1 MALLEDLS
9 SLLSGSRARLVELMK
24 RKGSAT
30 VAEATEQLDLAETTI
45 RQHLERLEQQGLVE
59 HESESSGRGRPTLR
73 YRLSPL
79 GERLFPTQ
87 DGTLL
92 RELVDFLVRQ
102 GYPRLVDDFF
112 QQIWEERR
120 EELDERIR
128 QSEAG
133 ELAATLEVL
142 EEFLAEQGFMPE
154 IERDEEGVTIRE
166 CNCPFP
172 ESVRATRLP
181 CRLEAEFL
189 ERVLGRE
196 LTRVGYMPDG
206 EPACTYEFNTE
217 EE

>member
-9 SLLSGSRARLVELMK
+9 SLLSPSRARLVDLMK
-24 RKGSAT
+24 RKGSTT

-45 RQHLERLEQQGLVE
+45 RQHLERLGQQGLVD
-59 HESESSGRGRPTLR
+59 HESQSSGRGRPTLR

-87 DGTLL
+87 DGALM
-92 RELVDFLVRQ
+92 RELVDFLVQQ
-102 GYPRLVDDFF
+102 GYPSLVDAFF
-112 QQIWEERR
+112 QQMWQERAD
-120 EELDERIR
+120 ELQERIEE
-128 QSEAG
+128 SEAG
-133 ELAATLEVL
+133 ELEATLEVL
-142 EEFLAEQGFMPE
+142 REFLAEQGFMPE
-154 IERDEEGVTIRE
+154 VDRQGEDVTIRE

-206 EPACTYEFNTE
+206 EPACTYEFKADE
-217 EE
+217 E